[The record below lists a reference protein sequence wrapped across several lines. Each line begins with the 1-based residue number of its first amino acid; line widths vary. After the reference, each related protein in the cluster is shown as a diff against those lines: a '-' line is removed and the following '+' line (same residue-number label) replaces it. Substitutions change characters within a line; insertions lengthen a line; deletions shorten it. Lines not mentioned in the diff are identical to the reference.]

1 MSLYGQK
8 VIAVIDTQSEFGV
21 TVRTLKDN
29 VDTLTGQMSTLLA
42 DAPETLDTLN
52 EIAAAISDDPAFFT
66 TMASANTTLQANID
80 ALTTAAANART
91 ALQTALQ
98 SDIDLRATI
107 DTPTFTGHVFSPEF
121 RAAGSGHLKLRAP
134 VGNDLN
140 VYLADQETLQITR
153 DPSTGNPKFTAKGGS
168 GEFKFNQ
175 KVDLDGGLKIG
186 GTDVTATAAEINA
199 VDGRLDV
206 LEADAVTQAYVDAQV
221 TNLVDAAP
229 GALDTLNELAAAL
242 GDDADF
248 ATTITNNIATV
259 QADVDANETATN
271 TALGLKFDKTGGTL
285 TGSLAIAK
293 SFPDVE
299 LKAGNEKRIL
309 FSDAGGGSTAAIKHV
324 STTLDFFAGGIA
336 ASNKEMSIGT
346 DGVDVSALKID
357 GTAVTATAAEIN
369 AFDGRLDTLEA
380 DPTTATA
387 LAAVQAD
394 VDANETDA
402 DNAIA
407 LKANIASP
415 TFTTKIESP
424 EYHAVDSHLKFKCDT
439 NDIIF
444 YPNNTETLQITRH
457 SGTGHPNFTANG
469 GSGEF
474 KFNQSVDLA
483 DGFKV
488 GGVAVTSTAAEL
500 NILDGVT
507 ATATELNYVDGVTS
521 AIQTQLDAIQA
532 DVDTNESDADTSLAS
547 LSTNLNNEGAARLLA
562 DNANETHIDN
572 LATLSG
578 VAKDETHLSTFT
590 GSTVADNQTVKAAIQ
605 ALETAVE
612 TKQATDAELTELATM
627 ASATAAALADLTE
640 AEVQVLDGVTA
651 TTAELNYV
659 DGVTSNVQTQ
669 LDAKAA
675 LAGATFTGAVVQ
687 TPAASVTPGSN
698 GQLMV
703 EATNN
708 TTLTFKLKGDD
719 GTVRSGTITLS

>member
-259 QADVDANETATN
+259 QADVDANEADRKTYFKWDSNLTKVVNPLRNSEIEIGNNIHIDPAAGYATQFDGNVEFDNNTVLSHGGVALTATF
-271 TALGLKFDKTGGTL
+271 T
-285 TGSLAIAK
+285 
-293 SFPDVE
+293 
-299 LKAGNEKRIL
+299 
-309 FSDAGGGSTAAIKHV
+309 
-324 STTLDFFAGGIA
+324 
-336 ASNKEMSIGT
+336 
-346 DGVDVSALKID
+346 
-357 GTAVTATAAEIN
+357 EIN
-369 AFDGRLDTLEA
+369 AHEGRLDTLEA

-387 LAAVQAD
+387 VAAVQAD
-394 VDANETDA
+394 VDQNESDA
-402 DNAIA
+402 DAAIA

-612 TKQATDAELTELATM
+612 TK
-627 ASATAAALADLTE
+627 
-640 AEVQVLDGVTA
+640 
-651 TTAELNYV
+651 
-659 DGVTSNVQTQ
+659 
-669 LDAKAA
+669 AA